1 MTKPDKNEK
10 AAASTEAKGTEV
22 QKTAGGAVAGAGYD
36 YGTDKGAGF
45 EDTKGSDLSIP
56 FIQVLQS
63 NSPQVEQKNPE
74 GAESGK
80 LFNSVTKEL
89 TDGRTGIPFL
99 PCHREDM
106 YVEWTPRDAGGGL
119 VDRHDPSSDIVKK
132 AIAASDK
139 KFGKLRLANGND
151 LVQTSYVYGLTL
163 NKEGNDVEAFAVV
176 SCSGTKLKPFKAW
189 FTAMYMIKGQ
199 PPLFAHRAI
208 IKTVD
213 DSNKKGKFKNFE
225 FVPLNGTT
233 KDSMINPATEG
244 KLLEAARDFREMV
257 TTGKAKAAF
266 ETLTPETDTEVD
278 TDRDPDGEGK
288 APF

>member
-1 MTKPDKNEK
+1 MSKHEDKNKAKPD
-10 AAASTEAKGTEV
+10 AKGTDV
-22 QKTAGGAVAGAGYD
+22 AKTTGGAVAAYD
-36 YGTDKGAGF
+36 YGTDQGAGF
-45 EDTKGSDLSIP
+45 ENTKGSDLSIP
-56 FIQVLQS
+56 FITVLQS
-63 NSPQVEQKNPE
+63 NSPQVEENNPE
-74 GAESGK
+74 GAKAGM
-80 LFNSVTKEL
+80 LFNSVTKEM
-89 TDGRTGIPFL
+89 TEGRKGIPFL

-119 VDRHDPSSDIVKK
+119 VDRHDPSSDTVKR

-163 NKEGNDVEAFAVV
+163 NDAGDDVEAFAVV

-189 FTAMYMIKGQ
+189 FTDMYMIKGQ

-225 FVPLNGTT
+225 FVPLKGTT
-233 KDSMINPATEG
+233 KGSMINPVSEG

-257 TTGKAKAAF
+257 MSGKAKAAF
-266 ETLTPETDTEVD
+266 DTLKPEEETEVD
-278 TDRDPDGEGK
+278 VDRDPDGDKK